1 MESKNEKKENK
12 KVYARLKEKIEP
24 NFKGGQKPKG
34 GTIMKYIN
42 KKRLV
47 DVFCELARIHSPS
60 GQEEVIANILVK
72 KMKKLG
78 LAVQKDSYGNII
90 AKLAGDGDPIILC
103 AHMDTVAVGSGK
115 VKTQVHGGKI
125 TSDGTT
131 ILGADNKDSIA
142 AILET
147 LEILKEKN
155 LKRRSIEV
163 VLTRQEE
170 DISKGAK
177 ELDFSL
183 ISGKECVISDQ
194 AAPYGTIT
202 ISAPC
207 CYGFDVEIRGKRCH
221 VKEPEK
227 GVNAALILSRTI
239 AKLPLG
245 RVDKLTTSNIA
256 YVVSGL
262 KGVVDVVR
270 ETPNFSKEGRNN
282 IPDLA
287 LVYGEV
293 RGANEKKVISTL
305 ARIENIFTQT
315 AKSLKG
321 NVVFRKKKLAGGYLF
336 SKKDYLVSLASKIF
350 LEQGVKPKLFNST
363 GGSDANILNHKGI
376 HTIVI
381 SSSHRNNHQK
391 SEYLIVKDLV
401 NLADFFVRLV
411 TRC

>member
-1 MESKNEKKENK
+1 M
-12 KVYARLKEKIEP
+12 RP
-24 NFKGGQKPKG
+24 NFQDGQKPKG
-34 GTIMKYIN
+34 GTIMQYID

-47 DVFCELARIHSPS
+47 DVFCELARIPSPS

-78 LAVQKDSYGNII
+78 LAVQQDSYGNVI
-90 AKLAGDGDPIILC
+90 AKLAGNGNPIILC
-103 AHMDTVAVGSGK
+103 AHMDTVAIGGGRVNL
-115 VKTQVHGGKI
+115 QVHGGKI

-155 LKRRSIEV
+155 LKHRSLEI

-170 DISKGAK
+170 DISKGAQG
-177 ELDFSL
+177 LDLSL

-194 AAPYGTIT
+194 AAPCGMIT
-202 ISAPC
+202 VSAPC
-207 CYGFDVEIRGKRCH
+207 CYGFDVEIHGKRCH

-227 GVNAALILSRTI
+227 GINVALILSKAITE
-239 AKLPLG
+239 LPLG
-245 RVDKLTTSNIA
+245 RIDELTTSNVA
-256 YVVSGL
+256 YIVSGL
-262 KGVVDVVR
+262 RGIIDVVR

-287 LVYGEV
+287 FVYGEV
-293 RGANEKKVISTL
+293 RGAKEEKVINTL

-321 NVVFRKKKLAGGYLF
+321 KIIFKKKRLAGGYLF
-336 SKKDYLVSLASKIF
+336 TKKDSLVSLASKIF
-350 LEQGVKPKLFNST
+350 LEQGVKPKFFNST
-363 GGSDANILNHKGI
+363 GGADANILNHKGI
-376 HTIVI
+376 HTVVI
-381 SSSHRNNHQK
+381 SSPHRNNHQT
-391 SEYLIVKDLV
+391 SEYLIIKDLV
-401 NLADFFVRLV
+401 RLTDFYVKLV
-411 TRC
+411 ARC